1 MFILVHIA
9 NCHFPWLFFM
19 VISTATTS
27 GTTLTATATWLTTSV
42 SRCSLL
48 TPPENTFLLKHIPPT
63 NTCLKHIRLLLLQKN
78 TFSLE
83 FKLEHVVHYI
93 CLRTAQTAQIREQQ
107 QQLDFEE
114 INLFSALFIVACLS
128 SEPFHISRPSANS
141 LPCGPSTGG
150 SRVQTFWKL
159 RYTV

>member
-1 MFILVHIA
+1 MIIFDGYQYRDYFWNDSDCNSDVAHYICVK
-9 NCHFPWLFFM
+9 
-19 VISTATTS
+19 V
-27 GTTLTATATWLTTSV
+27 
-42 SRCSLL
+42 L

-114 INLFSALFIVACLS
+114 INLFSALFIVVCLS

-150 SRVQTFWKL
+150 SRVQTLWKL
-159 RYTV
+159 RNTV

>member
-1 MFILVHIA
+1 MIIFDGYQYRDYFWNDSDCNSDVAHYICVK
-9 NCHFPWLFFM
+9 
-19 VISTATTS
+19 V
-27 GTTLTATATWLTTSV
+27 LTAHSSW
-42 SRCSLL
+42 
-48 TPPENTFLLKHIPPT
+48 KHIPLKTHPPT

-93 CLRTAQTAQIREQQ
+93 SLRTAQTAQIREQQ

-114 INLFSALFIVACLS
+114 INLFSALFIVCLS

-150 SRVQTFWKL
+150 SRVQTLWKL
-159 RYTV
+159 RNTV

>member
-1 MFILVHIA
+1 MIIFDGYQYRDYFWNDSDCNSDVAHYICVK
-9 NCHFPWLFFM
+9 
-19 VISTATTS
+19 V
-27 GTTLTATATWLTTSV
+27 
-42 SRCSLL
+42 L

-114 INLFSALFIVACLS
+114 INLFSALFIVVCLS
-128 SEPFHISRPSANS
+128 SEPFHISTPSANS
-141 LPCGPSTGG
+141 LPCRPSTGG
-150 SRVQTFWKL
+150 SRVQTLWKL